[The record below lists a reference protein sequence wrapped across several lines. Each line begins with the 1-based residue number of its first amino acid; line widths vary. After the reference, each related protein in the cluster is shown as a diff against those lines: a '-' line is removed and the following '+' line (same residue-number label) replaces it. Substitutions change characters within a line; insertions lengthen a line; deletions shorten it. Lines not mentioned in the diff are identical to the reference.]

1 MELSFLEELLVV
13 FCTSLATTLLFRRIQ
28 LPPIVAYIV
37 AGVLVGPYALG
48 LVGDPQSFALVA
60 EFGVAFLLFSIG
72 LEFSFKQMMSLR
84 FAVFGLGALQVI
96 VCSLVFAIAVYLW
109 GSSPSASLVIAGAL
123 ALSSTAIVS
132 RELADLQ
139 QFNSR
144 YAQLALGVLLFQDLI
159 AVLYLILLPV
169 LGTESA
175 TGLAPL
181 LALTLGKGVLLFT
194 ILMATGK
201 WVLPR
206 VYHEV
211 AKNNAEE
218 VFVLS
223 TLVIVLLA
231 AWLTHWFGLSMA
243 LGGFVVGMMMAETSF
258 KHQIEGDIR
267 PFKDILMGLFFVSV
281 GMNIDLTLL
290 QTYWFR
296 ILVFTLGLIVIKT
309 VVVAVVVRLLRES
322 STTALRVGITLG
334 QAGEFGLALIALAHA
349 HRVVPSDQTSFV
361 ILIATFTMM
370 ASPVL
375 IRHSLRITR
384 ALLSYLPGAR
394 GGGIESTANV
404 TLHHRGHVIVGGFG
418 RVGQTLVGLLEQNNI
433 GYIAVDKNIS
443 TVSRARK
450 NGKNVVYGDS
460 GNLSILKSCHIE
472 TARLAVLTF
481 GSLAAAKHT
490 ISRIREDNID
500 IPIIVRCHHHE
511 GFEELIS
518 VGANHVVPEMLEASL
533 VIGSHVLSM
542 LGIEQSLIDDQLDE
556 ARERVVGR
564 VAS

>member
-13 FCTSLATTLLFRRIQ
+13 FCASLATTLLFRRIQ

-37 AGVLVGPYALG
+37 AGVLVGPYTLS

-72 LEFSFKQMMSLR
+72 LEFSFKQMVSLR
-84 FAVFGLGALQVI
+84 FAVFGLGALQVL
-96 VCSLVFAIAVYLW
+96 VCSVVFAIAVYFW
-109 GSSPSASLVIAGAL
+109 GASLNASLVIAGAL
-123 ALSSTAIVS
+123 ALSSTAIVT

-139 QFNSR
+139 QFSSR

-169 LGTESA
+169 LGTQLT
-175 TGLAPL
+175 TGLVPL
-181 LALTLGKGVLLFT
+181 LALTLGKGVLLFAA
-194 ILMATGK
+194 LMATGK

-211 AKNNAEE
+211 AKSNAQEIL
-218 VFVLS
+218 VLS
-223 TLVIVLLA
+223 TLVIALLA

-258 KHQIEGDIR
+258 KHQIESDIR

-290 QTYWFR
+290 QTYWFE
-296 ILVFTLGLIVIKT
+296 ILVCTVGLIVIKT
-309 VVVAVVVRLLRES
+309 LVVAVVVRVLRES
-322 STTALRVGITLG
+322 STTALRVAITLG

-349 HRVVPSDQTSFV
+349 HQVVPPDQASFV

-375 IRHSLRITR
+375 IRHGLGITR
-384 ALLSYLPGAR
+384 ALLSHLPG
-394 GGGIESTANV
+394 GGSGDAEHTTKIM
-404 TLHHRGHVIVGGFG
+404 LHQGGHVLIGGFG
-418 RVGQTLVGLLEQNNI
+418 RVGQTLVGLLERNNV
-433 GYIAVDKNIS
+433 GYIAIDKDIDS
-443 TVSRARK
+443 VSNARLS
-450 NGKNVVYGDS
+450 GKNVVYGDS
-460 GNLSILKSCHIE
+460 CNLAILKSCHIE

-481 GSLAAAKHT
+481 GSMAAAKQT
-490 ISRIREDNID
+490 ISRIRKDDID
-500 IPIIVRCHHHE
+500 IPIIVRCHQNE

-518 VGANHVVPEMLEASL
+518 IGANHVVPEMLEASL
-533 VIGSHVLSM
+533 IISSHVLEM
-542 LGIEQSLIDDQLDE
+542 LDIEPGLIGQQLAEIRKFHTQSH
-556 ARERVVGR
+556 VT
-564 VAS
+564 